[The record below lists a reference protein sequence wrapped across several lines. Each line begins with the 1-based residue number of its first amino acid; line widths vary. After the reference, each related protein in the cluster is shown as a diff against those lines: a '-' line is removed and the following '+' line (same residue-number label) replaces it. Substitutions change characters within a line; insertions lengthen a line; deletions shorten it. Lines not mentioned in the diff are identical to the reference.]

1 MKTLFFKKGIIF
13 LATLFVAGITLS
25 CSNDE
30 EWTKSE
36 QLGYWYNDQFIE
48 LTCSSTNLFLVQARA
63 TDNPISTK
71 KVEKIL
77 KSLGA
82 EEIHNSGAEYFFV
95 TAKTRPSH
103 PDLFVSQ
110 QYKHASN
117 SNGRDWLYICPQIS
131 MRLNEGA
138 SVDDILNKYG
148 KHLKVKEKVV
158 SPSTSVLYTFD
169 CDLST
174 SEDILKLAAAIHVEP
189 SVKWC
194 EPDKLSNLRHDY

>member
-1 MKTLFFKKGIIF
+1 MKTSYLKNSIVL
-13 LATLFVAGITLS
+13 LAVLFVAGITLS
-25 CSNDE
+25 CSDDE
-30 EWTKSE
+30 EWTKSD

-48 LTCSSTNLFLVQARA
+48 LTCSNPNLFLVQARA
-63 TDNPISTK
+63 TKKPISTER
-71 KVEKIL
+71 VEKIL

-95 TAKTRPSH
+95 TAKKRPSH

-110 QYKHASN
+110 QYKHASSSN
-117 SNGRDWLYICPQIS
+117 SRDWLYICPQIS

-138 SVDDILNKYG
+138 SVDDILDKYG
-148 KHLKVKEKVV
+148 KHLKVKDKVV
-158 SPSTSVLYTFD
+158 SPSTSVLYHFD

-194 EPDKLSNLRHDY
+194 EPNKLSN

>member
-1 MKTLFFKKGIIF
+1 MNVNLLKQCLVL

-36 QLGYWYNDQFIE
+36 QLGYWYHDNFIE
-48 LTCSSTNLFLVQARA
+48 LTCSNPNLFLVQARA
-63 TDNPISTK
+63 TQRPISTER
-71 KVEKIL
+71 VEKIL

-95 TAKTRPSH
+95 TAKKRPSH

-110 QYKHASN
+110 QYKHASSSN
-117 SNGRDWLYICPQIS
+117 SRDWLYICPQIS

-138 SVDDILNKYG
+138 SVDDILDKYG
-148 KHLKVKEKVV
+148 KHLKVKDKVV
-158 SPSTSVLYTFD
+158 SPSTSVLYHFD

-194 EPDKLSNLRHDY
+194 EPNKLSN